1 MIKEVSIFLFLIL
14 VIDRLDIITIKI
26 FNLFI
31 FGVILLL
38 VNLIMNVFI
47 KKIGE
52 YYRRRKLNTDFE
64 LLIEILDNELKKISS
79 KQLRT
84 DSSSKKKELFNDLDE
99 TLKQM
104 TYNEILSDPQYH
116 FENSYVINF
125 DLINNECRGDKR
137 SFSKKYYQTI
147 SNDCLRKNILDEK
160 MKQKF
165 VSSAIRSKRDDL
177 FIEKKVIEEHFNRDE
192 IEKKLMKS
200 GIFLSSMKKRAFK
213 KNTFDCK
220 SLNF

>member
-26 FNLFI
+26 FDLFI

-64 LLIEILDNELKKISS
+64 LLIERLDNELKKISS

-84 DSSSKKKELFNDLDE
+84 DSSSKKK
-99 TLKQM
+99 
-104 TYNEILSDPQYH
+104 
-116 FENSYVINF
+116 
-125 DLINNECRGDKR
+125 
-137 SFSKKYYQTI
+137 
-147 SNDCLRKNILDEK
+147 
-160 MKQKF
+160 
-165 VSSAIRSKRDDL
+165 
-177 FIEKKVIEEHFNRDE
+177 
-192 IEKKLMKS
+192 
-200 GIFLSSMKKRAFK
+200 GII
-213 KNTFDCK
+213 
-220 SLNF
+220 

>member
-104 TYNEILSDPQYH
+104 TYNEILSDPEYH

-125 DLINNECRGDKR
+125 DLIHNECRGDKL

-147 SNDCLRKNILDEK
+147 SNDCLKKKYSRRKNE
-160 MKQKF
+160 
-165 VSSAIRSKRDDL
+165 AEIRLFCYKIPKRQY
-177 FIEKKVIEEHFNRDE
+177 IY
-192 IEKKLMKS
+192 
-200 GIFLSSMKKRAFK
+200 
-213 KNTFDCK
+213 
-220 SLNF
+220 